1 MGNIKQHF
9 IKRTGRELF
18 DRYPNEFT
26 RDFEHNKKKVEELTN
41 ITSKTMRNRI
51 AGYVTRLV
59 RLKEEGKIL

>member
-1 MGNIKQHF
+1 MGNIKQRF

-18 DRYPNEFT
+18 NRYPNEFT

-41 ITSKTMRNRI
+41 ITSKTIRNRI

>member
-1 MGNIKQHF
+1 MGNIKQGF
-9 IKRTGRELF
+9 IKRTARELF
-18 DRYPNEFT
+18 NRYPNEFA